1 MSVEKIGRY
10 EIQGVLGQGAMGV
23 VYKAHDPR
31 LQRYAA
37 IKVMSAVGPVDDE
50 HRARFFHE
58 ARSAAKLNHRNI
70 IAIYDLGEDENRP
83 FIAMEY
89 VEGDD
94 LKNVL
99 EDHAF
104 IPFEEKLRFVIEVC
118 QGLEYAHE
126 NGVVHRDIKP
136 GNVFITRD
144 GRLKILDFGLAR
156 LASSEMTQAGVIMG
170 SPYYMSPEQARGQP
184 DIDGRS
190 DLFSAG
196 VVLYEL
202 VSHHRPFEGDNPTA
216 VCFQIVTEPH
226 RAVSQ
231 LVPGCPPE
239 LEQIVDR
246 ALSKNRDERFQSGS
260 EFSEALTSFSKHIS
274 EHIPTLKTKNQVL
287 LLDLEEHRQKS
298 DDAIIQDLLH
308 EGLFEPQASETEQ
321 SSNDLGVL
329 LLRHAELQRCSDI
342 LVQRE
347 KTEALLSL
355 NALMAV
361 ARSASEQL
369 DLDRCLRA
377 LAAVREIAPDQ
388 EEALELN
395 RRSLLKKKM
404 TKTVSKQGGKSNP
417 ELDQE
422 RESQV
427 AVLLDFVRTEAS
439 AGNFDS
445 ALSTLSR
452 YLEVEPDNS
461 AAVELK
467 EQTETARSGQQEAQ
481 EARQAAEPD
490 APQAE
495 EREATTPMETT
506 RVLPDSSAATDIDSG
521 EVTASSGSL
530 MGQRGLKWAA
540 ASLALVAVLAAGL
553 LWLPGMLS
561 QMTTG
566 SLVLN
571 VAPWAQVDSIMRVDS
586 GELVPILDGL
596 STPCAVSLEP
606 GTYKVQLSN
615 PNLNDS
621 LELDVTID
629 AGNQAIIRT
638 ELPSFDLDTEISSTV
653 KTLPGS

>member
-260 EFSEALTSFSKHIS
+260 EFSEALTSFSKHVS

-596 STPCAVSLEP
+596 STPCTVSLEP

>member
-1 MSVEKIGRY
+1 
-10 EIQGVLGQGAMGV
+10 
-23 VYKAHDPR
+23 
-31 LQRYAA
+31 
-37 IKVMSAVGPVDDE
+37 
-50 HRARFFHE
+50 
-58 ARSAAKLNHRNI
+58 
-70 IAIYDLGEDENRP
+70 
-83 FIAMEY
+83 
-89 VEGDD
+89 
-94 LKNVL
+94 
-99 EDHAF
+99 
-104 IPFEEKLRFVIEVC
+104 
-118 QGLEYAHE
+118 
-126 NGVVHRDIKP
+126 
-136 GNVFITRD
+136 
-144 GRLKILDFGLAR
+144 
-156 LASSEMTQAGVIMG
+156 
-170 SPYYMSPEQARGQP
+170 MSPEQARGQP

-202 VSHHRPFEGDNPTA
+202 VSRHRPFEGDNPTA

-226 RAVSQ
+226 RPVSQ

-260 EFSEALTSFSKHIS
+260 EFSEALTSFSKHVS
-274 EHIPTLKTKNQVL
+274 EHIPTLKTKSQVL

-321 SSNDLGVL
+321 SSNDFGLL

-342 LVQRE
+342 LAQRE

-377 LAAVREIAPDQ
+377 LAEVMKIAPDQ
-388 EEALELN
+388 EEAVELN

-404 TKTVSKQGGKSNP
+404 TKTVSKQGGKSSP

-490 APQAE
+490 APEAE
-495 EREATTPMETT
+495 EREATKPMETT
-506 RVLPDSSAATDIDSG
+506 RVLPDSPAATDIESG

-571 VAPWAQVDSIMRVDS
+571 VAPWAQVDSITRVDS

-596 STPCAVSLEP
+596 STPCTVSLEP
-606 GTYKVQLSN
+606 GIYKVQLSN